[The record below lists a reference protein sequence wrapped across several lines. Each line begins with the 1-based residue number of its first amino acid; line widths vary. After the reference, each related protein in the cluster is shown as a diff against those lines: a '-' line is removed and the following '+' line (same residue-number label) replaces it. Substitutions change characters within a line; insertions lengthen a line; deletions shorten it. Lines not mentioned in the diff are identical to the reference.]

1 MKHALKFVVC
11 SMILTAFGCASQPEI
26 GNQPSAPQAD
36 SDWSKGKE
44 QVSRGQEMVN
54 KGEELIK
61 NGRDN
66 IRKGEKART
75 EGQQLIESG
84 MQLMGKS
91 LRRTAE

>member
-1 MKHALKFVVC
+1 MKLALKFLVC
-11 SMILTAFGCASQPEI
+11 SMVLTTFGCADLPGFEDRA
-26 GNQPSAPQAD
+26 SAPKAD
-36 SDWSKGKE
+36 SDWSKGKD
-44 QVSRGQEMVN
+44 QVNRGQELLK
-54 KGEELIK
+54 KGDELIK

-91 LRRTAE
+91 LRRTAD